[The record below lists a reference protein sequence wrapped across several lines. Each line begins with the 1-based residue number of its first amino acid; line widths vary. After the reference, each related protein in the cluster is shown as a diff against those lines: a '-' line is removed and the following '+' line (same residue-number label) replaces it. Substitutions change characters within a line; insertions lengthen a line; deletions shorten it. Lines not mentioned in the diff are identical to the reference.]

1 MKVIKW
7 IDKYLEEILLALL
20 LIGIAAIMVIQVA
33 ARYVF
38 NNSLTWSD
46 ELARFMLVWSCFL
59 STSFCIKKHI
69 SISID
74 QLQNAFPGRIPTV
87 FKMVSY
93 AIICAYSIIMIPY
106 SCTYLQLTVK
116 SGAVSSALLMPMY
129 YIQSAPFVGFIL
141 MTIRSV
147 QAFLDELN
155 YLRSGHKT
163 EEGDRHK

>member
-1 MKVIKW
+1 LKVIKW

-20 LIGIAAIMVIQVA
+20 LIGIAAIMVIQVV

-93 AIICAYSIIMIPY
+93 AIICVYSIIMIPY
-106 SCTYLQLTVK
+106 S
-116 SGAVSSALLMPMY
+116 
-129 YIQSAPFVGFIL
+129 
-141 MTIRSV
+141 
-147 QAFLDELN
+147 
-155 YLRSGHKT
+155 
-163 EEGDRHK
+163 